1 MSCHVGRLRIRRKGA
16 KTGRYRAPGLS
27 SLATSAELAGAPFPG
42 HAKHGLGA
50 FGGALGAAAAG
61 GQGFPGG
68 AGVAGLFARGAG
80 QSDLAALAALGG
92 LGGLGGLAGLG
103 GFGGFGGFNPDGASA
118 LGNLAELSASHTTA
132 TMNKLVAL
140 NAQLRQQNAE
150 LQHCTMQLV
159 RQLEREARCA
169 ACQKSRLATN
179 GAGAGAGAGPPEPR
193 SRPDA
198 GPSSAEALDRVA
210 AGSRVEALLSS
221 LRGGG
226 GGSESPTTLD
236 AKTSGGVADGA
247 DGEPSAL
254 AGADAPSPR
263 PEAAFPFSA
272 EEKEEEET
280 HVAKRLK
287 IEAPAEENG
296 APESVVAPETDAED
310 AAGAGDAKGNS
321 PESS

>member
-16 KTGRYRAPGLS
+16 KTARYRAPGLS
-27 SLATSAELAGAPFPG
+27 SLATSAAELAGAPFPG

-50 FGGALGAAAAG
+50 FGGLGAAVPG
-61 GQGFPGG
+61 GQGIPGG
-68 AGVAGLFARGAG
+68 AGVAGLFARGAV
-80 QSDLAALAALGG
+80 SPTAALAALGG
-92 LGGLGGLAGLG
+92 LGGLGGSAASRGSR
-103 GFGGFGGFNPDGASA
+103 FGGRRLQPDGAA
-118 LGNLAELSASHTTA
+118 RWEPRGAERVAHHGDDD
-132 TMNKLVAL
+132 KLVAL

-150 LQHCTMQLV
+150 LQHCDAT
-159 RQLEREARCA
+159 RQAAGAGARCA
-169 ACQKSRLATN
+169 ACQSRVATS
-179 GAGAGAGAGPPEPR
+179 GAGGGAAGAGPPEPR

-263 PEAAFPFSA
+263 PEAALEA

-310 AAGAGDAKGNS
+310 AAGAGDAKGYS